1 MSLQSISQTDTLNN
15 QLVCIP
21 SRVAQQ
27 IVIDLEHHDLLV
39 VENDSLKLSVKE
51 YTEIISLHEY
61 NSNAKDV
68 QINNLIDE
76 TTLLN
81 QKKSLMELELE
92 QKDQQ
97 IGNLKNQRNIA
108 GGTAGGLILLLLLLL

>member
-21 SRVAQQ
+21 SRIAQQ

-68 QINNLIDE
+68 QISNLIDE

-108 GGTAGGLILLLLLLL
+108 GGTAGGLILLFLLLL